1 MYTTPRGIYDEGKIR
16 IIEPFNFHGKHDI
29 LITIIKENEEKTPLP
44 TFSKF
49 RNLSGILSSRTNGS
63 IKHDA
68 YIYEKKK
75 QDIH

>member
-1 MYTTPRGIYDEGKIR
+1 MYTTLRGIYDEGKIR
-16 IIEPFNFHGKHDI
+16 IIEPFKFHGKHEV
-29 LITIIKENEEKTPLP
+29 LITIINEHEEKNPLP
-44 TFSKF
+44 SFSKL
-49 RNLSGILSSRTNGS
+49 RSLSGILSSRKNGS